1 MVDMRVRARTG
12 FHAWGYESLH
22 GYPLR
27 DGSVLEVKCLAP
39 WRCSAPH
46 RIRQKWAIDGHN
58 LVVTAGLNIL
68 LDSTIKTGVTTPLWY
83 VLLKGTGTA
92 VAGDTMGSH
101 VGWADIVPYSNA
113 TRPAFTPGTITGG
126 AVDNSAAK
134 AVFNI
139 DANSTLY
146 GAGLTNSATKSG
158 TSGTL
163 YGAGD
168 FSGSQA
174 VIIGD
179 TVNVQLN
186 LAVTG

>member
-1 MVDMRVRARTG
+1 MVDMTVRARTTYG
-12 FHAWGYESLH
+12 AWCYEHLH

-27 DGSVLEVKCLAP
+27 DGTVLEVKCLAP
-39 WRCSAPH
+39 WLCSAPH
-46 RIRQKWAIDGHN
+46 VVRQKWAIDGHN

-68 LDSTIKTGVTTPLWY
+68 LDATIKTGTASPTWFVAF
-83 VLLKGTGTA
+83 KGTGSA

-101 VGWADIVPYSNA
+101 AGWADIVPYSNA

-134 AVFNI
+134 AVFTI
-139 DANSTLY
+139 DANSTVY
-146 GAGLTNSATKSG
+146 GAFLTNSATKSG

-174 VIIGD
+174 VVIGD

>member
-1 MVDMRVRARTG
+1 MIDMAVRAHTTYG
-12 FHAWGYESLH
+12 AWGYEHLH
-22 GYPLR
+22 TYPMR
-27 DGSVLEVKCLAP
+27 DGRVREVKCLAP
-39 WRCSAPH
+39 WHCSAGH
-46 RIRQKWAIDGHN
+46 VVREKWHTTGHN

-83 VLLKGTGTA
+83 VFLKGTGTV

-101 VGWADIVPYSNA
+101 AGWADIVPYSNA

-146 GAGLTNSATKSG
+146 GAALTNSATKSG

-168 FSGSQA
+168 FAGSQA
-174 VIIGD
+174 VVIGD